1 MAGLFEKDIR
11 LILRNKQMVIVVA
24 FMALMMSFSG
34 SIDMVLPY
42 MTVFGTIFSVS
53 TISFDEADNGYS
65 YIMTLPVT
73 YKDYVYEKYMF
84 CTAGGIAAGLVTMVF
99 FLIGTGIRGTAV
111 VTSDMLIAAA
121 AVLPLIVIIESFL
134 IPVQLRFGN
143 SKSRI
148 FIMVLIGAVIASVYV
163 MDIVVGDVEQK
174 AAEVIK
180 AVDGIKPLY
189 VIIGVAAATMIILA
203 VSVMCSMRVMRRK
216 QY

>member
-42 MTVFGTIFSVS
+42 MTIFGTIFSVS
-53 TISFDEADNGYS
+53 TISFDEVDNGYS

-84 CTAGGIAAGLVTMVF
+84 CMLGGIAAGLVTMVF
-99 FLIGTGIRGTAV
+99 FLIGTGIRGNAV
-111 VTSDMLIAAA
+111 VTSDILMAAV

-148 FIMVLIGAVIASVYV
+148 FIMVLVGAVIAGVYV
-163 MDIVVGDVEQK
+163 MERVVGDVEQK

-180 AVDGIKPLY
+180 AVDGINPLY

>member
-42 MTVFGTIFSVS
+42 MTIFGTIFSVS
-53 TISFDEADNGYS
+53 TISFDEVDNGYS

-84 CTAGGIAAGLVTMVF
+84 CTAGGMSAVLLAVVLSAISSIL
-99 FLIGTGIRGTAV
+99 RGTAISGDMPEALSTAV
-111 VTSDMLIAAA
+111 MLI
-121 AVLPLIVIIESFL
+121 VLMESVL
-134 IPVQLRFGN
+134 IPVQLKFG
-143 SKSRI
+143 SEKSRI
-148 FIMVLIGAVIASVYV
+148 FLVILIGAVLGGAFVIDRFV
-163 MDIVVGDVEQK
+163 MNIEQSGVEILKLIEDIPPV
-174 AAEVIK
+174 A
-180 AVDGIKPLY
+180 GICG
-189 VIIGVAAATMIILA
+189 VCVFAIIIFA
-203 VSVMCSMRVMRRK
+203 VSVLCSMGIMRKK

>member
-1 MAGLFEKDIR
+1 
-11 LILRNKQMVIVVA
+11 
-24 FMALMMSFSG
+24 
-34 SIDMVLPY
+34 
-42 MTVFGTIFSVS
+42 
-53 TISFDEADNGYS
+53 
-65 YIMTLPVT
+65 
-73 YKDYVYEKYMF
+73 
-84 CTAGGIAAGLVTMVF
+84 MVF

-111 VTSDMLIAAA
+111 ATSDMLIAAA
-121 AVLPLIVIIESFL
+121 AVLPPMVIIESFL

-163 MDIVVGDVEQK
+163 MDRVVGDVEQK

-189 VIIGVAAATMIILA
+189 GVIGAAAVTMIILA

>member
-42 MTVFGTIFSVS
+42 MTIFGTIFSV
-53 TISFDEADNGYS
+53 SFDEADNGYS

-84 CTAGGIAAGLVTMVF
+84 CMAGGIAAGLVTMVF
-99 FLIGTGIRGTAV
+99 FLIGTGIRGNAV
-111 VTSDMLIAAA
+111 VTSDILMAAV

-148 FIMVLIGAVIASVYV
+148 FIMVLVGAVIAGVYV
-163 MDIVVGDVEQK
+163 MERVVGDVEQK

>member
-1 MAGLFEKDIR
+1 
-11 LILRNKQMVIVVA
+11 
-24 FMALMMSFSG
+24 MALMMSFSG

-42 MTVFGTIFSVS
+42 MTIFGTIFSVN

-84 CTAGGIAAGLVTMVF
+84 CTAGGIAVGLVTMVF

-111 VTSDMLIAAA
+111 VTSDILIAAA
-121 AVLPLIVIIESFL
+121 AVLPPIVIIESFL

-148 FIMVLIGAVIASVYV
+148 FIMFVIGAVIAR
-163 MDIVVGDVEQK
+163 D
-174 AAEVIK
+174 K
-180 AVDGIKPLY
+180 AVVCNNWSGSGYDDNSCRICHVQHESYEEK
-189 VIIGVAAATMIILA
+189 A
-203 VSVMCSMRVMRRK
+203 VLTEQRSGLRISFIVKTNISLRL
-216 QY
+216 

>member
-42 MTVFGTIFSVS
+42 MTIFGTIFSVN

-84 CTAGGIAAGLVTMVF
+84 CTAGGIAVGLVTMVF
-99 FLIGTGIRGTAV
+99 SL
-111 VTSDMLIAAA
+111 
-121 AVLPLIVIIESFL
+121 
-134 IPVQLRFGN
+134 
-143 SKSRI
+143 
-148 FIMVLIGAVIASVYV
+148 
-163 MDIVVGDVEQK
+163 
-174 AAEVIK
+174 
-180 AVDGIKPLY
+180 
-189 VIIGVAAATMIILA
+189 LA
-203 VSVMCSMRVMRRK
+203 QV
-216 QY
+216 